1 MLLYEQYSRRGI
13 WGAHVSGIW
22 GLSTCES
29 GGLGALSDE
38 RGSGPLSLR
47 ELGGIPEDGVEV
59 NVGACESNYDEGV
72 RFGQLMMREN
82 FELPSADSPLEAPFG
97 WIEKKQ
103 EHGKREKLLNLE
115 KGEVC
120 NENQN

>member
-1 MLLYEQYSRRGI
+1 MLLYEQDSRRGI

-47 ELGGIPEDGVEV
+47 ELGGEPEDGVEI
-59 NVGACESNYDEGV
+59 NVSACESNYDVGV
-72 RFGQLMMREN
+72 RFGQLIM
-82 FELPSADSPLEAPFG
+82 
-97 WIEKKQ
+97 
-103 EHGKREKLLNLE
+103 
-115 KGEVC
+115 
-120 NENQN
+120 

>member
-47 ELGGIPEDGVEV
+47 ELGGHLRTEQRLTSVHV
-59 NVGACESNYDEGV
+59 KVT
-72 RFGQLMMREN
+72 MMK
-82 FELPSADSPLEAPFG
+82 A
-97 WIEKKQ
+97 
-103 EHGKREKLLNLE
+103 
-115 KGEVC
+115 
-120 NENQN
+120 

>member
-1 MLLYEQYSRRGI
+1 MLLYEQDSRRGI

-47 ELGGIPEDGVEV
+47 ELGG
-59 NVGACESNYDEGV
+59 
-72 RFGQLMMREN
+72 
-82 FELPSADSPLEAPFG
+82 
-97 WIEKKQ
+97 
-103 EHGKREKLLNLE
+103 EHLRTE
-115 KGEVC
+115 
-120 NENQN
+120 